1 MSKASFNEAM
11 TRAGFDDQTTKIGKD
26 NLRVCLDELKTASS
40 SSAVD
45 AAFAWAGFNTS
56 GYKISK
62 AGVKRVLDALK
73 TGYTCRSERYHCKNN
88 DTATIGIYRNRSVWH
103 VG

>member
-11 TRAGFDDQTTKIGKD
+11 TRAGFNDATTKIGKD
-26 NLRVCLDELKTASS
+26 NLRVCLDELKTAGS

-62 AGVKRVLDALK
+62 AGVKRVLMP
-73 TGYTCRSERYHCKNN
+73 
-88 DTATIGIYRNRSVWH
+88 
-103 VG
+103 

>member
-11 TRAGFDDQTTKIGKD
+11 TRAGFNDTTTKIGKD
-26 NLRVCLDELKTASS
+26 NLRVCLDELKTAGS

-56 GYKISK
+56 GYK
-62 AGVKRVLDALK
+62 A
-73 TGYTCRSERYHCKNN
+73 
-88 DTATIGIYRNRSVWH
+88 
-103 VG
+103 VGAQYAWLYPGE